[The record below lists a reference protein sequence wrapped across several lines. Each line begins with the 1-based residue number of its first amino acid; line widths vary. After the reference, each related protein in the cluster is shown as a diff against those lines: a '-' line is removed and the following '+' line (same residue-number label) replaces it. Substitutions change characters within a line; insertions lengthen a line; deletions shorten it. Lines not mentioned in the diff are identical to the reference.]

1 MVVVTAASGMS
12 RGNGFAWY
20 SKPGGSVRSVPASYQ
35 SRNGVLTPVRSSVGV
50 ASGRVTRPGAD
61 TRFLPMKWAVAV
73 ASLSF
78 CASSRNSL
86 PLNTVGAPSC
96 RQIGTQENNPANE
109 RTEMGGFPV
118 PAAYPQIGRPRR
130 PG

>member
-50 ASGRVTRPGAD
+50 ASGRI
-61 TRFLPMKWAVAV
+61 LPIKWTVAV